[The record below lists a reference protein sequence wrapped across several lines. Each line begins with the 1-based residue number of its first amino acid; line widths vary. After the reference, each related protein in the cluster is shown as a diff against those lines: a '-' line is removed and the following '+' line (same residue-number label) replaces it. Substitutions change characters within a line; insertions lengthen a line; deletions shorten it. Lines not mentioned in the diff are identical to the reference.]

1 MTIRLVSAIVSG
13 LALVLAFPPFGLG
26 FLAWFALVPLLLSLE
41 GQSGRRGF
49 LLGLA
54 SGFAF
59 FLGSVYWVVHSMS
72 NYGGVPV
79 VTSIGVM
86 LLLVLYLGLYWG
98 AFGLFSTLTAG
109 IDRTARL
116 MLLPAFWVALEYA
129 RGNLFT
135 GFPWVLIG
143 YTQSDYLPLIQVA
156 DTTGVWGV
164 SFAVVASNT
173 ALSFIAGHLIRKE
186 RGSLPLVPAAIAAL
200 LVASITSYG
209 FIRMKAVESEVA
221 RWSGMRVG
229 VAQGS
234 IDQGLKWDGRYQEE
248 TLDIYTGLT
257 EKASGRFAKLIIWPE
272 TAIPFYY
279 EPEKIEEGPVGELA
293 RKTGSFILTGS
304 PSYTYNPATN
314 EVRYFNSAFLIN
326 SAGETVGKYEK
337 FHLVPFGEYVPL
349 RGILPFGK
357 LTAGIG
363 DFSVGPGPLPIAF
376 EGGGIGTLVCFE
388 SIFPEIARGH
398 VKNGATMLA
407 NITNDAWFGY
417 TSAPYQHF
425 QMSVFRAVE
434 NRTFL
439 VRSANTGISAVI
451 DPNGRIRERTGLFE
465 RTVITDDV
473 RLRQGGLTFYTS
485 YGDLFAWGSTIIT
498 GVFIGTRLMISRS
511 KLRENHRH
519 VRNNN

>member
-498 GVFIGTRLMISRS
+498 GVFIGTRFR
-511 KLRENHRH
+511 RRRD
-519 VRNNN
+519 V

>member
-1 MTIRLVSAIVSG
+1 MTGRVFLAIVSG
-13 LALVLAFPPFGLG
+13 LVLVTAFPPFGLG

-54 SGFAF
+54 SGVAF

-79 VTSIGVM
+79 VTSIAVM
-86 LLLVLYLGLYWG
+86 LLLVLYLGLFWG

-186 RGSLPLVPAAIAAL
+186 RGRLPLVPAAIAAL

-257 EKASGRFAKLIIWPE
+257 EKASGRFAKLVIWPE

-279 EPEKIEEGPVGELA
+279 EPEKIEEGLVGELA

-326 SAGETVGKYEK
+326 SAGETVGKYDK

-363 DFSVGPGPLPIAF
+363 DFTEGPGPLPIAF

-398 VKNGATMLA
+398 VRNGATMLA

-439 VRSANTGISAVI
+439 VRAANTGISAVI

-465 RTVITDDV
+465 RTVITGDV

-498 GVFIGTRLMISRS
+498 GVFIGTRLMTPRGKRRGVIDM
-511 KLRENHRH
+511 
-519 VRNNN
+519 